1 MRIAIKFDES
11 GRMESYC
18 SDLSV
23 TTKDE
28 ILPSSDGFEFYD
40 TDLPIS
46 DVHFFVLR
54 NGRVELDENAKQ
66 SAQAEADAAQRYR
79 ELESELGEIKKDIE
93 QEQFGIVRDDYAE
106 KKARAAEIVNELRV
120 LEGKPP
126 RERVEWR

>member
-40 TDLPIS
+40 TDLPIT

-54 NGRVELDENAKQ
+54 NGRIELDENAKQ
-66 SAQAEADAAQRYR
+66 FAQAEADAERRYR
-79 ELESELGEIKKDIE
+79 ELKSELEKIKEDIE
-93 QEQFGIVRDDYAE
+93 QERFGLVRNDYSE

-120 LEGKPP
+120 LEGKQP
-126 RERVEWR
+126 REVSNA